1 MAWEDRTIGSGG
13 LKVGRRHYAAEPGQP
28 HAHGVSEGVGS
39 RRFGLSI
46 LTKIFLGFAAVI
58 ASFGGLAAYLEVQ
71 SQRAVETLRL
81 VVQDYVGLSHTL
93 HELEA
98 SHRVLQTFLS
108 GDVGDL
114 GDRSG
119 VARQYIQ
126 SARTLRP
133 RFISRARE
141 AIVIIQ
147 GRDLPPSEP
156 AYLAGMDRQLAR
168 VARAGALDEPLFEQ
182 MFARLDARDPV
193 TATESRKQLARR
205 EALIEKRFKAMGKSI
220 SWRMR
225 ELSQRVAA
233 QQERSRSN
241 LLGLVALA
249 SAVALLVWILVFRTL
264 SPIRRMRET
273 AAAVARGDL
282 QQRVAIRRN
291 DELGTL
297 AEEFDRMTDALVAR
311 DERLHAQAK
320 ELIAAERLA
329 TIGKMAAHITH
340 EVRNPL
346 SSIGLNTEL
355 LAEELE
361 RLGPDAAE
369 ARALVAA
376 IGRVIDRLGDITE
389 QYLRFARLPAP
400 RRQPEDLSE
409 LVRSVADFVRPEVE
423 SAGLVLEVDAPPM
436 PAVPLDE
443 GQIRQ
448 VLVNLLRNARE
459 ATARGGRIRLATR
472 TEGDVATLLVSD
484 TGAGVSREVVPQ
496 IFDTFFTTKEHGTG
510 LGLPLVRQI
519 VLAHGGTIE
528 VDSAPGQGTTFL
540 VRLPVTAPAAPAS
553 TDEAPQPAAG
563 AR

>member
-1 MAWEDRTIGSGG
+1 MPRNLARGTHLVYRSA
-13 LKVGRRHYAAEPGQP
+13 VGP
-28 HAHGVSEGVGS
+28 

-81 VVQDYVGLSHTL
+81 VAQDYVGVL
-93 HELEA
+93 EQINDLEA
-98 SHRVLQTFLS
+98 SHRVVVVYLS
-108 GDVGDL
+108 PAL
-114 GDRSG
+114 EERF
-119 VARQYIQ
+119 VARSWLSDI
-126 SARTLRP
+126 RRLRP
-133 RFISRARE
+133 ARIRQVRE
-141 AIVIIQ
+141 AILSIRHN
-147 GRDLPPSEP
+147 RDLPVAEP
-156 AYLAGMDRQLAR
+156 AYLAGIDRQLGRIERTSQAN
-168 VARAGALDEPLFEQ
+168 EPLFDEL
-182 MFARLDARDPV
+182 FARLDTRDLERANEV
-193 TATESRKQLARR
+193 RLLLARSER
-205 EALIEKRFKAMGKSI
+205 STERRFTRLRQGI
-220 SWRMR
+220 SLRMR
-225 ELSQRVAA
+225 LLAQGVAA
-233 QQERSRSN
+233 EQERARAN
-241 LLGLVALA
+241 LLGLLALA
-249 SAVALLVWILVFRTL
+249 FAVALVVWILVFRTL

-297 AEEFDRMTDALVAR
+297 AEEFDRMTDALVTR
-311 DERLHAQAK
+311 DERLHEQAV

-361 RLGPDAAE
+361 RLGADAAE
-369 ARALVAA
+369 ARALVASIA
-376 IGRVIDRLGDITE
+376 REIDRLGDITE

-400 RRQPEDLSE
+400 RRQPEDLPE
-409 LVRSVADFVRPEVE
+409 LVKSVADFVRLEVE

-436 PAVPLDE
+436 APVPLDE
-443 GQIRQ
+443 AQIRQ

-459 ATARGGRIRLATR
+459 ATPRGGTIRVATR
-472 TEGDVATLLVSD
+472 REGEVAVLSVAD
-484 TGAGVSREVVPQ
+484 TGAGVPLDVVPQ

-519 VLAHGGTIE
+519 VMAHGGTIE

-540 VRLPVTAPAAPAS
+540 VRLPATAPAAPAS
-553 TDEAPQPAAG
+553 TDEAPQPDLG